1 MTDETTETPPTPDPG
16 AGARAWARP
25 VALVV
30 ACLVIGFVV
39 GWVIRGDDGS
49 VTVLPTGSAAVAAQ
63 TSQDATTTAPHGRT
77 VTADAPPAPPP
88 DRSDIA
94 LAVLNGTGTAGLAAQ
109 TAGQAQSLGYPT
121 VATGNAP
128 AESGTT
134 VAYFRRDQRPAAR
147 RVADDLQIGRVR
159 PLPRKGGVADAAP
172 SAAEVIVV
180 LGAGSG

>member
-1 MTDETTETPPTPDPG
+1 VTDETAGATPAPDPG
-16 AGARAWARP
+16 PGRRAWAWP

-39 GWVIRGDDGS
+39 GWVVRGDNGS
-49 VTVLPTGSAAVAAQ
+49 VTMLPTGSQAIAAQ
-63 TSQDATTTAPHGRT
+63 TAPGGVATAPHGRT
-77 VTADAPPAPPP
+77 VTADTPPAPPP
-88 DRSDIA
+88 DRADIA

-109 TAGQAQSLGYPT
+109 TAGQAESLGYRA

-128 AESGTT
+128 SEPGPS

-147 RVADDLQIGRVR
+147 RVADDLQIRRIR
-159 PLPRKGGVADAAP
+159 PLPGGAVAGAAP
-172 SAAEVIVV
+172 AAADVVVV